1 MAIVK
6 AINVNKADREKF
18 LASLSYVS
26 NPEKLRNR
34 NQEKKAE
41 KFKMQSLVNRMLHG
55 KGTCKRHFKQ
65 YVVSLEMK
73 WPKRRDKAEEC
84 EEALQRVL
92 HNCQIYFMEQ
102 GYMVEAW
109 IHCNTSHPHFHLLLD
124 TCNALSGKQFSKS
137 SLELQDFKN
146 FVSSQLLKAGLNEQV
161 LTNIKE
167 ISEEE
172 MLLQGEQ
179 NENGNYWDAEDDQML
194 PDVFDYSGVEFLE
207 ISDWNNGTMEQLKE
221 SIPLG
226 IIHEISGAK
235 TIEGHELCHIVGN
248 MKCHKGREMVRLISE
263 TETRQGREM
272 VRLVSETE
280 RRQGREMVRL
290 VSEMER
296 GQGRKMVRYV

>member
-1 MAIVK
+1 MAILK
-6 AINVNKADREKF
+6 AINPKKADREKL
-18 LASLSYVS
+18 LASLSYAS

-73 WPKRRDKAEEC
+73 WPKKRDKAEEC

-161 LTNIKE
+161 LTNIQE
-167 ISEEE
+167 VTEEE
-172 MLLQGEQ
+172 MLQYEEE
-179 NENGNYWDAEDDQML
+179 NESGNYWDTEEEPEQIADDYDRQI
-194 PDVFDYSGVEFLE
+194 FSS
-207 ISDWNNGTMEQLKE
+207 INNWNNGTTEQNRNNGCINVGGGRQMCRIVSDE
-221 SIPLG
+221 ERQRG
-226 IIHEISGAK
+226 RQM
-235 TIEGHELCHIVGN
+235 CHILSD
-248 MKCHKGREMVRLISE
+248 KERQRGRQMCYI
-263 TETRQGREM
+263 
-272 VRLVSETE
+272 VSKN
-280 RRQGREMVRL
+280 G
-290 VSEMER
+290 
-296 GQGRKMVRYV
+296 